1 MSGAAQVAELSGRCV
16 EGGHSREKATE
27 TLAAQSRTTAS
38 RPPRAAQTR
47 RPRKIRAARNGI
59 LILPPQFAEKI
70 VKVVVKVPGSLRR
83 VREPR
88 AFKNAGIS
96 RP

>member
-1 MSGAAQVAELSGRCV
+1 VSKVRR
-16 EGGHSREKATE
+16 SREKATE

-38 RPPRAAQTR
+38 RRHAQ
-47 RPRKIRAARNGI
+47 RKPAARGKSAQLETRI